1 MSGINEKPRIAGLRS
16 IKLEM
21 EPGIYFWCACGRSS
35 NQPFCDG
42 SHQGTLFHPVEVK
55 ITEKK
60 LIKWCSCKRTET
72 PPYCDNAHRELP
84 GYKAKPG
91 KQ

>member
-1 MSGINEKPRIAGLRS
+1 MANKHDKPGIAGLRS

-21 EPGIYFWCACGRSS
+21 EPGIYYWCACGHSS

-42 SHQGTLFHPVEVK
+42 SHQGTSFQPVEVK

-60 LIKWCSCKRTET
+60 LIKWCSCKHTEM

-84 GYKAKPG
+84 GYEPKAK
-91 KQ
+91 K